1 MADTEVIAKRIV
13 SFIKTMNIDSLSI
26 GIVKRLIENGYN
38 TLDSILTI
46 SEEQLMEIEGFK
58 ETLSGKIVNNI
69 RECVN
74 NPVDLVQ
81 LMSASLAFG
90 DGMSAKRLKSVV
102 SAYPNIMDLEDITVD
117 DIKKIKGFSD
127 KTALVVVSGLKDL
140 ESFLKLIH
148 ILL

>member
-1 MADTEVIAKRIV
+1 
-13 SFIKTMNIDSLSI
+13 MNIDALSI

-74 NPVDLVQ
+74 NPLDLVQ
-81 LMSASLAFG
+81 LMSASL
-90 DGMSAKRLKSVV
+90 RIWRWYV
-102 SAYPNIMDLEDITVD
+102 S
-117 DIKKIKGFSD
+117 KKIEKCSKCLSKYNGFRGYFSR
-127 KTALVVVSGLKDL
+127 
-140 ESFLKLIH
+140 
-148 ILL
+148 

>member
-1 MADTEVIAKRIV
+1 MYSGDSMADTEVIAKRIV
-13 SFIKTMNIDSLSI
+13 SFIKTMNIDALSI

-74 NPVDLVQ
+74 NPDLVQ

-102 SAYPNIMDLEDITVD
+102 SAYPNIMDLEDIS
-117 DIKKIKGFSD
+117 ISR
-127 KTALVVVSGLKDL
+127 
-140 ESFLKLIH
+140 
-148 ILL
+148 